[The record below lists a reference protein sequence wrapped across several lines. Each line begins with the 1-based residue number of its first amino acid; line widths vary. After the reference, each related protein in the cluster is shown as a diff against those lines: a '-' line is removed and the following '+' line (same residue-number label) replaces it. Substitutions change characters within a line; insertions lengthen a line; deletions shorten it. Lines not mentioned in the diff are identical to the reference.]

1 MIHTSPSP
9 SSTSDYQV
17 PPDVENMIIG
27 YRMNV
32 YEDPVLDT
40 KENPR
45 YRLDGDLKAIP
56 EPVGFLPNILDR
68 GGWLLGL
75 LLFQSCS
82 SFILSANQDLL
93 RDHPVIIYFLT
104 MLVGAGGNAGNQA
117 AVRVIRRI
125 ALGR

>member
-1 MIHTSPSP
+1 
-9 SSTSDYQV
+9 
-17 PPDVENMIIG
+17 
-27 YRMNV
+27 MNV
-32 YEDPVLDT
+32 NEDAVLDT
-40 KENPR
+40 KENSR
-45 YRLDGDLKAIP
+45 YRKDRDFKAIP

-82 SFILSANQDLL
+82 SFILSANQELL

-125 ALGR
+125 ALGRYIF